1 MKKENKLT
9 TLLES
14 AIKKIVI
21 SELSPKTRA
30 SAFSKASKDFESSTT
45 DASTRLKRAQQSS
58 KFLELPRQY
67 HQKAQKVV
75 NAITSEYFLGEDG
88 EVTYSLKK
96 ETDGTVSLKIDLKM
110 MEDAKRPN
118 SFVWINIF
126 TARIKPDG
134 KIESSYNREELPRDM
149 KDIAKTSVNRML
161 SKLLNDLK
169 SEAVSTNIDES
180 EQIKRMQ
187 ELAGIQPI
195 EEAKSYSNEFASWFT
210 GTSLNKVK
218 HPKFGKNKV
227 TPEQMKMS
235 PGDYKDKIFK
245 EIEKYEKSGE
255 ISPEMVKKH
264 SK

>member
-1 MKKENKLT
+1 MKKENKLS

-30 SAFSKASKDFESSTT
+30 SAFSKANKDFESST
-45 DASTRLKRAQQSS
+45 DASTRIKRAQQGN
-58 KFLELPRQY
+58 KFLQLPKQF
-67 HQKAQKVV
+67 HQKAQKIVD
-75 NAITSEYFLGEDG
+75 AISSEYFLGEGG
-88 EVTYSLKK
+88 ELKYKLKK
-96 ETDGTVSLKIDLKM
+96 EIDGALSFNIELKYMHK
-110 MEDAKRPN
+110 PN
-118 SFVWINIF
+118 QFVWIPIF
-126 TARIKPDG
+126 TADISTDG
-134 KIESSYNREELPRDM
+134 KVDSKYNTKELPVDM
-149 KDIAKTSVNRML
+149 KDIPKSSVNRML

-169 SEAVSTNIDES
+169 GEAVPTNIDES
-180 EQIKRMQ
+180 EEIKRMQ
-187 ELAGIQPI
+187 ELAGIKPI

-245 EIEKYEKSGE
+245 EIEKYVKSGE
-255 ISPEMVKKH
+255 ISPEMVNKH